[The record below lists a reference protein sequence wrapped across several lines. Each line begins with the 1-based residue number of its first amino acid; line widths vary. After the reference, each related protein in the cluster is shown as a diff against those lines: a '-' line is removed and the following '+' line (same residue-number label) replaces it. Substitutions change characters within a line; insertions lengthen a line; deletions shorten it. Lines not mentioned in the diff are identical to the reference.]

1 MPGSTFAANGGFIA
15 VFGTP
20 PPATSA
26 SERIFTVFQP
36 LSVYINM
43 ENKVTANELN
53 KLNEQIE
60 TITTENEDTL
70 KNMYLTFRL
79 GNEDYGIEIR
89 YVTEIVGMQKI
100 TEVPDMPQFVKGVVN
115 LRGQVIPVLDM
126 RIRFHMEARPYD
138 ERTCIVVVNII
149 GAQVGLV
156 VDTVN
161 EVRNIDDELISPP
174 PRDSAQYIQGMGKVG
189 EEVIILLEG
198 QRLLFEH
205 EVAAFS

>member
-1 MPGSTFAANGGFIA
+1 
-15 VFGTP
+15 
-20 PPATSA
+20 
-26 SERIFTVFQP
+26 
-36 LSVYINM
+36 M